1 MVQEASISKAEAKGV
16 KVEAKG
22 VKVEAEDFKV
32 EAKESKAE
40 AKVFKVVAHLRM
52 NLVSVYAQTRF
63 LLLYNARIVSRQ
75 NRQIISHSKTKAII
89 SGSGKVEKSVESTQ
103 GSANK
108 VRVCPT
114 G

>member
-1 MVQEASISKAEAKGV
+1 MGFKVQAKESKAEAKDF
-16 KVEAKG
+16 KVEAK
-22 VKVEAEDFKV
+22 DFKV

-40 AKVFKVVAHLRM
+40 AKVFKVVAHLLM
-52 NLVSVYAQTRF
+52 NFISVYAQTR
-63 LLLYNARIVSRQ
+63 LLLPYNARIVSRQ
-75 NRQIISHSKTKAII
+75 KCRWIISHSKTKAII